1 MHGHRINTYLKMP
14 LVILFSDMDS
24 FVDVLRELSEITDK
38 WFELGLVLGLKDSTL
53 NGIKTDNT
61 TVHERKR
68 EMVKSWLQK
77 KDKCTPS
84 WLALVEALKDTLV
97 QHTVVAEKIEQKYL

>member
-1 MHGHRINTYLKMP
+1 M
-14 LVILFSDMDS
+14 
-24 FVDVLRELSEITDK
+24 DVLRELSEITDK
-38 WFELGLVLGLKDSTL
+38 WFGLGLALGLKDSTL
-53 NGIKTDNT
+53 RGIETDKI
-61 TVHERKR
+61 TVDERKR
-68 EMVKSWLQK
+68 EMARSWLQK

>member
-24 FVDVLRELSEITDK
+24 FVDVLRELSEITDM
-38 WFELGLVLGLKDSTL
+38 WFELGLVLGLKESTL

-61 TVHERKR
+61 TVRECKR

-84 WLALVEALKDTLV
+84 WQALVKALKDTLV
-97 QHTVVAEKIEQKYL
+97 QHTDVAEKIKQKM